1 MRAWFLDFTLDAE
14 KDLVALDPGI
24 RCRIVE
30 KLEWLVD
37 NFDAIIPQILTG
49 EFKDF
54 YKLRVEDWRV
64 IYKINWNKSLITV
77 CYIDRRDKIYKKKK

>member
-1 MRAWFLDFTLDAE
+1 MRVWSLDFTLDAE
-14 KDLVALDPGI
+14 KDLAALDRSI
-24 RCRIVE
+24 RCRIIE

-37 NFDAIIPQILTG
+37 NFDVIIPQILNG

-64 IYKINWNKSLITV
+64 IYKIDWSKGLITV
-77 CYIDRRDKIYKKKK
+77 YYIDRRDKVYKKKR